1 MKLASSHS
9 VLGIKTLSVAVRL
22 QYHQHLY
29 YSEPISS
36 GPHVPKSKI
45 PKEIVPI
52 SARHKRPH
60 LASAAIVMVPL
71 YQRLLTQFC

>member
-9 VLGIKTLSVAVRL
+9 VLGIKTLSAAVRL

-36 GPHVPKSKI
+36 GPHVPTSKL

-52 SARHKRPH
+52 SASHKNPH
-60 LASAAIVMVPL
+60 LASAAMVMVVL
-71 YQRLLTQFC
+71 H